1 MRLPKPFRVV
11 LGIVA
16 SILGL
21 WSSVGILG
29 AFLVPCECPM
39 DTPQYLGQQLIL
51 SMGFLAVAIGFGFL
65 ARWCFTGRSFK
76 RWEKRE
82 I

>member
-1 MRLPKPFRVV
+1 
-11 LGIVA
+11 
-16 SILGL
+16 
-21 WSSVGILG
+21 
-29 AFLVPCECPM
+29 M
-39 DTPQYLGQQLIL
+39 DTPQYLGQQLL
-51 SMGFLAVAIGFGFL
+51 MSMGLLAVAIGFGFL